1 MSLGVM
7 PARGHKNQEAKKHP
21 VDHKQAMMMMMMMM
35 MMMKEMIRMTA
46 QGMMMMTKML

>member
-35 MMMKEMIRMTA
+35 MKEMIRMTA